1 LKDPKKD
8 FQTKKW
14 PNPSRKRKKEMD
26 RVESEKETGGC
37 GSWREKS
44 QKSNEIGGHRRRT
57 TPNGDEIIRV
67 AHYIQKERRRRRRR
81 RQRNKTRKDCWL
93 H

>member
-1 LKDPKKD
+1 LKAKTFKK
-8 FQTKKW
+8 KKKKKNKKMKKRW
-14 PNPSRKRKKEMD
+14 IESRVRKRQGD
-26 RVESEKETGGC
+26 AGVGG
-37 GSWREKS
+37 KNP